1 MIVTI
6 HTAGLQTLAQ
16 VRAFVDGNAPIAFT
30 LTDRTAAH
38 QWMTDTLRRF
48 HYRHGTRADK
58 GLLRRYLAKVTG
70 LSRAQVTRAIT
81 QFCTAGGITDRRQG
95 PAKPFARRYTVAD
108 IRLLAE
114 VDALHGTLSGPATRK
129 LCERM
134 YHVFGDTRF
143 ARLARI
149 SHGHLYN
156 LRQHKTY
163 RTPRGHVDKTR
174 PVRSPIGER
183 RKPAP
188 DGRPG
193 YLRIDSV
200 HQGDLEGVK
209 GVYLINA
216 VDEVTQFQV
225 VCAVERISEHF
236 LLPVLTQ
243 LLAAFPF
250 TIQGFHSDNGSEY
263 INHRVAKLL
272 EKLRIEQT
280 KSRARQT
287 NDNALV
293 ESKNGSTVRK
303 HLGYSHIPGRFATD
317 VNLFTSGPLTEYLN
331 YHRPCQT
338 PRCAL
343 PTESVD
349 AKGKRRKHYRYQ
361 DLMTPYDK
369 LKSLPQADQYLKP
382 GISFLTLDAIAT
394 QCSDNEAARRL
405 NQARAELFQ
414 RINTSQTH
422 VA

>member
-1 MIVTI
+1 MIVTL
-6 HTAGLQTLAQ
+6 HTAGLKTLAQ
-16 VRAFVDGNAPIAFT
+16 IRAFVDGNSPIAFT
-30 LTDRTAAH
+30 LTDRAADQ

-48 HYRHGTRADK
+48 NYRHVSRSDK

-70 LSRAQVTRAIT
+70 LSRAQVTRGIT
-81 QFCTAGGITDRRQG
+81 QFCTVGGITDRRQG
-95 PAKPFARRYTVAD
+95 PAKPFSRRYTAAD

-134 YHVFGDTRF
+134 YHVYGEDRF
-143 ARLARI
+143 ERLAGI
-149 SHGHLYN
+149 SNGHLYN

-163 RTPRGHVDKTR
+163 RTRHGHVDKIR

-188 DGRPG
+188 DGEPG

-236 LLPVLTQ
+236 LLPVLAQ
-243 LLAAFPF
+243 LIAAFPF
-250 TIQGFHSDNGSEY
+250 TIRGFHTDNGSEY

-303 HLGYSHIPGRFATD
+303 HLGYSHIPSRFAMD
-317 VNLFTSGPLTEYLN
+317 VNRFTSGPLTEYLN
-331 YHRPCQT
+331 YHRPCHF
-338 PRCAL
+338 
-343 PTESVD
+343 PTESID

-369 LKSLPQADQYLKP
+369 LKSLPQAEQSLKP
-382 GISFLTLDAIAT
+382 GITFESLDAIAT

-414 RINTSQTH
+414 LINTSQTH